1 MFGRILVPVDGSDF
15 SFKAVKAAA
24 SIAEKYGSQVT
35 LLYVVDVPSRNPR
48 YTPELAMIPES
59 VIDDLEREG
68 KNILVKARA
77 EFKEIKV
84 NEVVR
89 VGHPAGEILNE
100 AGNGYDL
107 IVIGSRGL
115 GELKGFLLGS
125 VSDRVSHHAGCP
137 VMIIH

>member
-1 MFGRILVPVDGSDF
+1 MFDRILVPVDGSDY

-24 SIAEKYGSQVT
+24 SIAEKYNSRVT
-35 LLYVVDVPSRNPR
+35 LLYVVDVPVRNPH
-48 YTPELAMIPES
+48 YSPEMSMIPER
-59 VIDDLEREG
+59 VIDDLEQEG
-68 KNILVKARA
+68 KNILAKAAA
-77 EFKEIKV
+77 EFKTKV
-84 NEVVR
+84 IDLVR

-100 AGNGYDL
+100 AENGYDL

-125 VSDRVSHHAGCP
+125 VSDRVSHHARCP